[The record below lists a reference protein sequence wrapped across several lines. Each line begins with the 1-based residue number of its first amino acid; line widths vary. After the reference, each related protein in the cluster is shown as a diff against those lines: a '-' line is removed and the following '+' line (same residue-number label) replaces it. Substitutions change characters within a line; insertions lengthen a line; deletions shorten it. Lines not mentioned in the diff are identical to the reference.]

1 MDPLQPIAP
10 VSPSITPITPAP
22 MIGGVNR
29 NGGRS
34 GAEHDKRRRQRPQ
47 ADGESGGLSD
57 HDLDYADEY
66 PGPEAD
72 VRPHIDVTA

>member
-1 MDPLQPIAP
+1 MDPLNPIAP
-10 VSPSITPITPAP
+10 VSPNITPITPAP

-29 NGGRS
+29 D
-34 GAEHDKRRRQRPQ
+34 GARAGAGQDKRRRRTRP
-47 ADGESGGLSD
+47 DGEAARLPG

-72 VRPHIDVTA
+72 IGPHIDVTA